1 MKRFGQRER
10 HDLQELEKQFKR
22 AEKNKNWGRLF
33 ASIIIDRASLSL
45 FSNGEPDANTIKF
58 IEDNSELK
66 VYVYREGRMEYTGL
80 RYVILKLISS
90 LRRCKICI

>member
-1 MKRFGQRER
+1 MKEFGKRE
-10 HDLQELEKQFKR
+10 HYDLQELEKQFKR
-22 AEKNKNWGRLF
+22 ANKNKNWSKLF

-66 VYVYREGRMEYTGL
+66 VYAYKENGIEYTGL
-80 RYVILKLISS
+80 QYGGIKVDIKSEKL
-90 LRRCKICI
+90 

>member
-1 MKRFGQRER
+1 MNVMKRFGQRER

-22 AEKNKNWGRLF
+22 AEKNKSWGRLF

-66 VYVYREGRMEYTGL
+66 VYAYREGRMEYTGL
-80 RYVILKLISS
+80 RYGDIKVDIKSE
-90 LRRCKICI
+90 KI